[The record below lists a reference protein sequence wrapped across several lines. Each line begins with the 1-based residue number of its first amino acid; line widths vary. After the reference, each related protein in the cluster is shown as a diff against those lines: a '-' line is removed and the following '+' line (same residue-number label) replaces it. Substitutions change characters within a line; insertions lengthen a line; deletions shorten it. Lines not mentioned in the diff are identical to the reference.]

1 MWTLWRGF
9 LDLSFLTP
17 PPPHP
22 GKSQGRSQ
30 WPEACCGT
38 RQTRR
43 CPGNCSHGGHSGVRL
58 DQFPELSWV
67 WSSPLQT
74 VRPRSHG
81 AVGLAGPASPRATAS
96 HAAGSLKV
104 PSGLGV
110 CGAAFRECNCLSP
123 FCKQCFRS
131 EPQEQALST
140 CLEAF
145 EKGFGTV
152 CFVLTVD
159 F

>member
-1 MWTLWRGF
+1 MTRSLLRNEADTA
-9 LDLSFLTP
+9 L
-17 PPPHP
+17 P
-22 GKSQGRSQ
+22 GRVFPQWSQR
-30 WPEACCGT
+30 
-38 RQTRR
+38 
-43 CPGNCSHGGHSGVRL
+43 VRL

-81 AVGLAGPASPRATAS
+81 AAGLAGPAPPRAAAS
-96 HAAGSLKV
+96 RAAGSLKI

-110 CGAAFRECNCLSP
+110 CGAAFLECNCLSP
-123 FCKQCFRS
+123 FCKQCFQS

-152 CFVLTVD
+152 CFVLTLL
-159 F
+159 FFKR